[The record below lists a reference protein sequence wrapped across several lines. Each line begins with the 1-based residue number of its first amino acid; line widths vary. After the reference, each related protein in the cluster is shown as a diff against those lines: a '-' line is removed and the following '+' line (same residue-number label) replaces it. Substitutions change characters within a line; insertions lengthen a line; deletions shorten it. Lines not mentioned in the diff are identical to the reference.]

1 MKNFTLLF
9 AALFALMLTSCQK
22 EAAEDFIISKGDDL
36 SSQTFDQ
43 VLNVSTN
50 NKISPKKNV
59 SQYLQEEENFSL
71 FYEALVHTNLA
82 SLMDGNNIT
91 VFAPNNAT
99 MKKLLEKGNYSMIKE
114 IQPQALKK
122 IMMCHISVTGQHVID
137 ATERGK
143 EVEILH
149 ENQFAYMK
157 TTDGTVTLGVSK
169 TNIYIA
175 NQQQTNGI
183 IHQVS
188 GLLMPQ

>member
-1 MKNFTLLF
+1 L
-9 AALFALMLTSCQK
+9 
-22 EAAEDFIISKGDDL
+22 
-36 SSQTFDQ
+36 QTIGQ
-43 VLNVSTN
+43 VLDV
-50 NKISPKKNV
+50 SPKKNI
-59 SQYLQEEENFSL
+59 SLFLQEEENFSL
-71 FYEALVHTNLA
+71 FYEALVHTDLA
-82 SLMDGNNIT
+82 SLMVGNNIT
-91 VFAPNNAT
+91 VFAPNNAA
-99 MKKLLEKGNYSMIKE
+99 MKKLLEKGKYSMIQE
-114 IQPQALKK
+114 IQPQALKQ
-122 IMMCHISVTGQHVID
+122 IMMCHISLTGQHTID

-157 TTDGTVTLGVSK
+157 TTDGSVKLGTSI